1 MSWLCSSFATI
12 CDFSHPFC
20 TIATFDLNQA
30 KLIFGCVCVVVI
42 VCCDGGCGDGNHGH
56 NNGGHH
62 CVVRCYFPSLVAL
75 CGIGRIFFLLV
86 CVEFFCYYF
95 SWPWS
100 CSFVFLLA
108 LVMFFYHY
116 FSWPWLHSF
125 VVTPCGLNHIL
136 LLVTQIIYLFL
147 FRSIIFYFFY
157 IARYFHIISYL
168 LLLDIDYLILN

>member
-125 VVTPCGLNHIL
+125 VVTPCGLNHIF
-136 LLVTQIIYLFL
+136 LLVIQIIYLFL
-147 FRSIIFYFFY
+147 FRSIIIFLFLYSQIFSHNQLFV
-157 IARYFHIISYL
+157 IVRY
-168 LLLDIDYLILN
+168 